1 MGDERGCSVLTCG
14 RRPIRKSGKQK
25 ARTRIARRG
34 RYDLFDDRSM
44 PVICPDGARPCEK
57 EIPARIQKRYSL
69 AYLRMKTPAGC
80 RAPRA
85 FFSTMGLCQ

>member
-1 MGDERGCSVLTCG
+1 MGDELGCSVLTCG

-44 PVICPDGARPCEK
+44 PVICPTGQGRAKKKSRRVSRNDIRWPICE
-57 EIPARIQKRYSL
+57 
-69 AYLRMKTPAGC
+69 
-80 RAPRA
+80 
-85 FFSTMGLCQ
+85 